1 MANVVILSE
10 AKDLCNM
17 RVAFVVIASR
27 QEKRPL
33 RKAGA
38 FSFVCS
44 RNSLRVLLRTLVESF
59 LAVLRAEAERLAVV
73 FRLRRSFV
81 LVHFDAT
88 YRIDGHELHLSKK
101 FGVLKEILCPAHPT
115 SARVI
120 PVIEWI
126 T

>member
-1 MANVVILSE
+1 VQLAYSVRRASVQARRDE
-10 AKDLCNM
+10 ALAKSKGLFFAA
-17 RVAFVVIASR
+17 VS
-27 QEKRPL
+27 L
-33 RKAGA
+33 
-38 FSFVCS
+38 

-59 LAVLRAEAERLAVV
+59 LAVLRAEVEGLPVV

-101 FGVLKEILCPAHPT
+101 FGVLKEILCPPHPT

-120 PVIEWI
+120 PVIEAVVRK
-126 T
+126 